1 MSRILFIILTFFA
14 TTSFGQ
20 INLVIDDL
28 DIPRINIVVQGCNG
42 NEYKDSNLILANIR
56 DNLDSTNLFN
66 IKNWQDEEIYK
77 IEDEIEGG
85 DIILYDKYS
94 EDGVDALIY
103 CDQSVNFKDNTE
115 IRFTLWDILD
125 EKEIFSKINILE
137 DNHQKIANFVS
148 DEVFKAM
155 TKEKSGHFNSK
166 ITYVAESGDVLNRK
180 KRIATINFDGSNL
193 RYLTNGRN
201 LALTPKF
208 SNDPDKLTIVLYR
221 NHRPS
226 LFNLDIQKRRLSKLT
241 DFQGTTMSA
250 DINPKNPDLVVF
262 AAIDKYG
269 NSDIYILDN
278 LTGIRKRLT
287 FAYSIESTPSFSPD
301 GKKIIFTSDRS
312 GMQQIYQMNLRGKN
326 IKRITSDRGDYSKPV
341 WSPDGS
347 LIAFTKIVKGKF
359 TIGIMTSYGYNER
372 ILTSGYVV
380 EGVSWSPNSRYLIYS
395 RKDGA
400 YGQSSIPSLYII
412 DVVTGFERRFS
423 TPSSEGATDPDWIT
437 LD

>member
-1 MSRILFIILTFFA
+1 MSRILFTILTFFA

-28 DIPRINIVVQGCNG
+28 EIPRINIVVQGCNG

-66 IKNWQDEEIYK
+66 IKNWQDDEIYK

-148 DEVFKAM
+148 DEIFKAM

-221 NHRPS
+221 NNRPS

-287 FAYSIESTPSFSPD
+287 FAYSIEATPSFSPD

-380 EGVSWSPNSRYLIYS
+380 EGVSWSPNGRYLIYS